1 MVEMELTF
9 KDKDENLVVIMPNVL
24 ARLMR
29 YRQLHWYSLE
39 AAGVLIGERRGPHL
53 VIQDISEP
61 GKGDIRS
68 RYYVDRKGVHHQRA
82 VELAFLRSGGTLQY
96 IGEWHS
102 HPEDEPSP
110 STKDRDSWN
119 RYLSALEPMVLIIV
133 GRKKLMV
140 AKKEDRNIIPLTEL
154 V

>member
-1 MVEMELTF
+1 MAEMELTF
-9 KDKDENLVVIMPNVL
+9 KDNNGDLVVIMPNVL
-24 ARLMR
+24 DRLMT
-29 YRQLHWYSLE
+29 YRQLHWYTSE

-53 VIQDISEP
+53 VVQDVSEP

-68 RYYVDRKGVHHQRA
+68 RYYVDRKGSHHQLA
-82 VELAFLRSGGTLQY
+82 VDQAFLRSGGALQY

-110 STKDRDSWN
+110 STKDRDSWG
-119 RYLSALEPMVLIIV
+119 RYLSAPEPMVLIIV
-133 GRKKLMV
+133 GRRKLMV
-140 AKKEDRNIIPLTEL
+140 AKKEGRNIIPLAEL